1 MFKCWVCDYAG
12 NKISSILKSYG
23 RERLSCWNTLSG
35 EVDLTKYENIFEEQ
49 EKKEIKKNVCLP
61 EGFKTLTGEKT
72 PLKKKPL
79 EYLYAR
85 NITDLDILRWKI
97 GFCDFGKYERR
108 IIVPS
113 FDMDGVLDY
122 YVARSYDHGSYK
134 YKNPQISKDIIFNDL
149 SIDWSSPVTLV
160 EGVFDAIKCE
170 NSIPL
175 LGSTLP
181 EASKIFQKILI
192 EKPIIYLALD
202 ADARDKQYK
211 ISNMLLQYNIKI
223 KFIDS
228 APYSDLAEM
237 PRAEIKIRKQKALFI
252 HETDYLKYKLEFL

>member
-1 MFKCWVCDYAG
+1 MG
-12 NKISSILKSYG
+12 I
-23 RERLSCWNTLSG
+23 
-35 EVDLTKYENIFEEQ
+35 
-49 EKKEIKKNVCLP
+49 
-61 EGFKTLTGEKT
+61 
-72 PLKKKPL
+72 
-79 EYLYAR
+79 
-85 NITDLDILRWKI
+85 
-97 GFCDFGKYERR
+97 
-108 IIVPS
+108 
-113 FDMDGVLDY
+113 
-122 YVARSYDHGSYK
+122 
-134 YKNPQISKDIIFNDL
+134 
-149 SIDWSSPVTLV
+149 
-160 EGVFDAIKCE
+160 FDAIKCE